1 MYCSK
6 PKVIGP
12 VRAICPVCR
21 KTAYS
26 QGGIHPQCAESR
38 DDKVVRASFK
48 VVPAT
53 SAKVQSKTEWTRRCP
68 GCQREVHVRSA
79 TCDCGHRFQPKRAG

>member
-1 MYCSK
+1 MSISK
-6 PKVIGP
+6 PKAIMP

-38 DDKVVRASFK
+38 GYNAVRASLK
-48 VVPAT
+48 TVPA
-53 SAKVQSKTEWTRRCP
+53 AKAKLKSKTQWTRKCP
-68 GCQREVHVRSA
+68 PLSA
-79 TCDCGHRFQPKRAG
+79 